1 MATNVPMKYDML
13 RRLRVADYITL
24 SNGFCGVLAI
34 FCAIQKSLLAAH
46 LLIFLGYEFDR
57 FDGIVARAR
66 NECSEMGKQLDS
78 FCDLVSFCV
87 APAVMIYCA
96 GFDTVVDQLALALFV
111 CSGVARLSRFNIA
124 AHLVPKSDQGKA
136 MYHEGLPTAYAALLI
151 STAVAVAEWT
161 SYLTNL
167 ASGSHYP
174 VIIVVLIFSAAMVSK
189 RLHLYIDGAYSIPAV
204 SMLVFAGCWSHS
216 PMPIRTVLW

>member
-1 MATNVPMKYDML
+1 MATNVPVKYDMM

-34 FCAIQKSLLAAH
+34 FCAINKSFLLAH
-46 LLIFLGYEFDR
+46 FLIFLGYEFDR

-87 APAVMIYCA
+87 APAVIIYCA
-96 GFDTVVDQLALALFV
+96 GFDTIVDQLALTIYV

-136 MYHEGLPTAYAALLI
+136 MYHEGLPTPYAGLLF
-151 STAVAVAEWT
+151 STAAAAAEWT
-161 SYLTNL
+161 GFLVNL
-167 ASGSHYP
+167 ASRSHYP
-174 VIIVVLIFSAAMVSK
+174 VIIFVLIVSTAMLSK
-189 RLHLYIDGAYSIPAV
+189 RLHLYIDGAYSVPVI
-204 SMLVFAGCWSHS
+204 SMLVFAGCWTQS
-216 PMPIRTVLW
+216 PMSIRAVLG

>member
-24 SNGFCGVLAI
+24 SNVLAI

>member
-1 MATNVPMKYDML
+1 
-13 RRLRVADYITL
+13 
-24 SNGFCGVLAI
+24 
-34 FCAIQKSLLAAH
+34 
-46 LLIFLGYEFDR
+46 
-57 FDGIVARAR
+57 
-66 NECSEMGKQLDS
+66 
-78 FCDLVSFCV
+78 
-87 APAVMIYCA
+87 MIYCA

-161 SYLTNL
+161 GCLTNL

-216 PMPIRTVLW
+216 PMPIRIVLW